1 MNPFDQAWT
10 LLKWQSP
17 LRDVWG
23 KRRWKSRFGTAYG
36 GFGIP
41 RVMRGE
47 GDNSKL
53 HATSLAPQYL
63 SGREK
68 ALREHGP
75 ITHYQGTHEMDKIFG
90 EDGGLKSSAITT
102 DWNEANEWAQ
112 QRGKQMDADPGNV
125 GVVGIRGQ
133 DLDFATHEG
142 DIPQEKLVEFAYPR
156 ENWKGKNG

>member
-1 MNPFDQAWT
+1 MNPFDQAWS

-17 LRDVWG
+17 LRDAFDKPI
-23 KRRWKSRFGTAYG
+23 KRSRFGTAYG

-47 GDNSKL
+47 GDTSRV
-53 HATSLAPQYL
+53 HPTSLASKYS

-68 ALREHGP
+68 ALMQHGP
-75 ITHYQGTHEMDKIFG
+75 ITHYRGTHEMDKVMG
-90 EDGGLKSSAITT
+90 EDGGLESSAITT
-102 DWNEANEWAQ
+102 DWNEANEWAR
-112 QRGKQMDADPGNV
+112 QRGNEMDADPGNV

-142 DIPQEKLVEFAYPR
+142 DIPQEKLVEFAYPTR
-156 ENWKGKNG
+156 GN

>member
-1 MNPFDQAWT
+1 MTPFDQAWD

-17 LRDVWG
+17 LRDAFG
-23 KRRWKSRFGTAYG
+23 KPKQRSRFGSAYG
-36 GFGIP
+36 GLGIP

-47 GDNSKL
+47 GDNSRL
-53 HATSLAPQYL
+53 HATTHPVRS
-63 SGREK
+63 SREK
-68 ALREHGP
+68 ALMEHGP
-75 ITHYQGTHEMDKIFG
+75 ITHYRGTHEMDKIFG

-142 DIPQEKLVEFAYPR
+142 DIPQEKLVEFAYPLR
-156 ENWKGKNG
+156 